1 MGLEHHLITQWT
13 SFVAVAHEA
22 QLAQRGGPTLNVVTP
37 TPLGVSSYGG
47 GGGFSGVGG
56 ATPEPATGLALTLL
70 AAGAAWVGRKR
81 AQA

>member
-1 MGLEHHLITQWT
+1 MTQWT

-22 QLAQRGGPTLNVVTP
+22 QLAQNGGPTVNVATP
-37 TPLGVSSYGG
+37 TPQGVIQHGG

-70 AAGAAWVGRKR
+70 AAGAAWAGRKR